1 MRSFFKYTLATVLG
15 LFLFTVLSILILA
28 GIGAAA
34 EKGEVDV
41 KDNSVLKIK
50 LNTAI
55 AERERENP
63 FEDLNIPGMEGAG
76 VTGLYE
82 LKKAILQAKD
92 DKRIKGVFLESGFT
106 RIGNAVN
113 EELRAALNEFRKSGK
128 FIYAY
133 GEYFSEA
140 TYYTCTTADS
150 IFLNPEGIVEFNGI
164 SYEVPFFKGTLA
176 KLEIEPEIFRV
187 GDFKSAVEP
196 FIRENMSP
204 ENRMQVTSFLNSIN
218 NYNLSQVAK
227 SRKMPVQTIK
237 LISDSMKARSAEDA
251 RNLGLVSKLAY
262 FDEVMTSLRKKL
274 KVEKDADVHFISYRK
289 YKKAGK
295 EEESE
300 VSSNKIAIIT
310 GEGEINTGKG
320 DEGSIGSEKICEA
333 LKEAREDKK
342 VKAVVLRINSPGG
355 SALASDIMWREIQ
368 LTRKV
373 KPVVASMSD
382 VAASGGYYMAMG
394 CDKIVAHPNTITGS
408 IGVFGMMFNAQNMFK
423 NKLGVT
429 FDGVKTGQYSD
440 LGSGTRPFTPA
451 ERQIVQNEVNKI
463 YETFTTKA
471 AQGRKMPVEK
481 LKALAGGR
489 VWSGLEAKEK
499 GLVDELGGMERA
511 LELAAAQAKIGK
523 DYRIKVLPAEKNFL
537 EEILEQ
543 IGGQAKT
550 NWMKMQLGDFYSVF
564 EQYKKL
570 KQTEGIQTRLPV
582 DFILN

>member
-1 MRSFFKYTLATVLG
+1 
-15 LFLFTVLSILILA
+15 
-28 GIGAAA
+28 
-34 EKGEVDV
+34 
-41 KDNSVLKIK
+41 
-50 LNTAI
+50 
-55 AERERENP
+55 
-63 FEDLNIPGMEGAG
+63 
-76 VTGLYE
+76 
-82 LKKAILQAKD
+82 
-92 DKRIKGVFLESGFT
+92 
-106 RIGNAVN
+106 
-113 EELRAALNEFRKSGK
+113 
-128 FIYAY
+128 
-133 GEYFSEA
+133 
-140 TYYTCTTADS
+140 
-150 IFLNPEGIVEFNGI
+150 
-164 SYEVPFFKGTLA
+164 
-176 KLEIEPEIFRV
+176 
-187 GDFKSAVEP
+187 
-196 FIRENMSP
+196 
-204 ENRMQVTSFLNSIN
+204 
-218 NYNLSQVAK
+218 
-227 SRKMPVQTIK
+227 
-237 LISDSMKARSAEDA
+237 
-251 RNLGLVSKLAY
+251 
-262 FDEVMTSLRKKL
+262 
-274 KVEKDADVHFISYRK
+274 
-289 YKKAGK
+289 
-295 EEESE
+295 
-300 VSSNKIAIIT
+300 
-310 GEGEINTGKG
+310 
-320 DEGSIGSEKICEA
+320 
-333 LKEAREDKK
+333 
-342 VKAVVLRINSPGG
+342 
-355 SALASDIMWREIQ
+355 
-368 LTRKV
+368 
-373 KPVVASMSD
+373 MSD

-429 FDGVKTGQYSD
+429 FDWVKTGQYSD